1 MRSYITLLRQNP
13 GFARLWYAQ
22 VISLFGD
29 WFNIIAL
36 SGLVTQYTDK
46 SGLAVSGLLLA
57 RVLPPFIVSPFA
69 GVLIDRF
76 DRKRLLIISDVMRT
90 LIGLSLFFATSPERL
105 WIIYAATIVQFMFSA
120 LFEPARSALM
130 PGLLPP
136 KDLLKANVLSNVT
149 WSVMLAVG
157 AMIGGVITAVFGITV
172 ALIVDCASFALSAF
186 LLTTIRVPVQSI
198 EVNNPDLPR
207 KASKGFTDGLAYAR
221 QRPNILIVLLV
232 KAGLSV
238 GSVDTLIIAYGTSLF
253 VIGENGTGS
262 MGILYTFFGL
272 GALLGPALLNRFN
285 NGQVV
290 TMRRL
295 MILSFA
301 WVTVGWILLGA
312 APTIWLAS
320 IALLI
325 RAMGGSATWTYSS
338 TIIQMSTDNAY
349 LGRMFSLDWAAFY
362 LVITISTLLT
372 GQVLE
377 TQGNEAAHSVALVI
391 GVLSIIPL
399 IAWAVAVR
407 WVEKHMPI
415 MPVVETEPTPSAE
428 SGAVGVQPTAA
439 HQSDF
444 GV

>member
-1 MRSYITLLRQNP
+1 MGSYITLLRQNP
-13 GFARLWYAQ
+13 SFAQLWYAQ

-36 SGLVTQYTDK
+36 SGLVAHYTDK

-76 DRKRLLIISDVMRT
+76 DRKKLLIISDVMRT
-90 LIGLSLFFATSPERL
+90 MVGLSLFLATSPERL
-105 WIIYAATIVQFMFSA
+105 WIIYLATIIQFMFSA

-130 PGLLPP
+130 PSLLEPN
-136 KDLLKANVLSNVT
+136 DLLKANILSNVT

-172 ALIVDCASFALSAF
+172 ALVVDCASFALSALF
-186 LLTTIRVPVQSI
+186 LYSIRVPSVPLT
-198 EVNNPDLPR
+198 VNNPDSPH
-207 KASKGFTDGLAYAR
+207 KSSKGFWDGVAYAR
-221 QRPNILIVLLV
+221 RHPNILIILLV

-262 MGILYTFFGL
+262 MGILYTAFGF
-272 GALLGPALLNRFN
+272 GSLLGPALLNRFN
-285 NGQVV
+285 NGEVHK
-290 TMRRL
+290 MRRL
-295 MILSFA
+295 MIISFA
-301 WVTVGWILLGA
+301 CVTIGWLSLGL
-312 APTIWLAS
+312 APSLWLAAL
-320 IALLI
+320 ALLV

-338 TIIQMSTDNAY
+338 TIIQMSTENSY

-377 TQGNEAAHSVALVI
+377 IYGNESAHAAALVI

-399 IAWAVAVR
+399 IAWVVAVR
-407 WVEKHMPI
+407 WVEPYMARLALTTGEAQNPVQVGTANHPI
-415 MPVVETEPTPSAE
+415 
-428 SGAVGVQPTAA
+428 
-439 HQSDF
+439 
-444 GV
+444 

>member
-36 SGLVTQYTDK
+36 SGLVAQYTDK

-105 WIIYAATIVQFMFSA
+105 WIIYLATIFQFMFSA
-120 LFEPARSALM
+120 LFEPSRSALM
-130 PGLLPP
+130 PSLLAPE
-136 KDLLKANVLSNVT
+136 DLLKANILSNVT
-149 WSVMLAVG
+149 WSVMLAIG
-157 AMIGGVITAVFGITV
+157 AMIGGVITALFGITV
-172 ALIVDCASFALSAF
+172 ALIVDCASFALSA
-186 LLTTIRVPVQSI
+186 LILMSIRVP
-198 EVNNPDLPR
+198 EVSVKVHNPDLPK
-207 KASKGFTDGLAYAR
+207 KASQGFLDGIAYAR
-221 QRPNILIVLLV
+221 RHPHILIVLMV

-238 GSVDTLIIAYGTSLF
+238 GSVDTLIIAYGTALF
-253 VIGENGTGS
+253 VVGENGTGS
-262 MGILYTFFGL
+262 LGILYTAFGL

-285 NGQVV
+285 NGQVH

-295 MILSFA
+295 MIISFA
-301 WVTVGWILLGA
+301 CVTIGWFLLGA
-312 APTIWLAS
+312 APSLGLAA
-320 IALLI
+320 IALMV

-377 TQGNEAAHSVALVI
+377 VNGNESAHIAALVI
-391 GVLSIIPL
+391 GALSIIPL
-399 IAWAVAVR
+399 IAWVAAVR
-407 WVEKHMPI
+407 WVEPYMAKL
-415 MPVVETEPTPSAE
+415 
-428 SGAVGVQPTAA
+428 AA
-439 HQSDF
+439 KSTS
-444 GV
+444 VTT

>member
-1 MRSYITLLRQNP
+1 MRSYINLLRQNP

-36 SGLVTQYTDK
+36 SALVSQYTDK

-90 LIGLSLFFATSPERL
+90 LVGLSLFLATSPERL
-105 WIIYAATIVQFMFSA
+105 WIIYLATIVQFMFSA

-130 PGLLPP
+130 PNLL
-136 KDLLKANVLSNVT
+136 KADDLLKANILSNVT

-157 AMIGGVITAVFGITV
+157 AMIGGLITAAFGITT
-172 ALIVDCASFALSAF
+172 ALVVDCASFALSAVF
-186 LLTTIRVPVQSI
+186 LYNIRVPSVPLT
-198 EVNNPDLPR
+198 VNNPDLPV
-207 KASKGFTDGLAYAR
+207 KASKGFVDGISYAR
-221 QRPNILIVLLV
+221 RHPNILIVLLV

-238 GSVDTLIIAYGTSLF
+238 GSVDTLIIAYGTTLF
-253 VIGENGTGS
+253 VVGENGTGS
-262 MGILYTFFGL
+262 MGILYTAFGL

-285 NGQVV
+285 NGQVHK
-290 TMRRL
+290 MRRL
-295 MILSFA
+295 MIISFA
-301 WVTVGWILLGA
+301 CVTIGWFLLGL
-312 APTIWLAS
+312 APSLWLAAL
-320 IALLI
+320 ALLV

-338 TIIQMSTDNAY
+338 TIIQMSADNAY

-377 TQGNEAAHSVALVI
+377 IYGNESAHTAALVI
-391 GVLSIIPL
+391 GALSIIPL
-399 IAWAVAVR
+399 IAWAAAVR
-407 WVEKHMPI
+407 WVEPYMAR
-415 MPVVETEPTPSAE
+415 MTPVT
-428 SGAVGVQPTAA
+428 Q
-439 HQSDF
+439 
-444 GV
+444 